1 MDWMLMPLRRYADF
15 SGRSCRKEYW
25 MFVLF
30 QLMLFFGLFLI
41 AGLLGAMTS
50 TPGQKG
56 PVFAIFMAIALII
69 LLALFIPSLAVQVRR
84 FHDQNMSGWMVL
96 LRFIPYIG
104 GIIITVFMC
113 IAGTSGHNKYG
124 PDPLDPYGDSNN
136 YGAVFE

>member
-1 MDWMLMPLRRYADF
+1 
-15 SGRSCRKEYW
+15 